1 MSPSGG
7 RTRRLLLLVGMGALA
22 VLIAAQGGGSRS
34 VAAPTLVVD
43 NAFVLD
49 TADPQRSFSPTGYI
63 VDRAVYDT
71 LFTYGKSGLGHPVP
85 LLVRSWSS
93 TRTKRFTFRLREG
106 VHFADGAALTAADVV
121 FSLRR
126 LVNLKGNP
134 SHILSGFKVSAKDKH
149 TVVIESSVPA
159 PQLPTILTSAS
170 AGIVN
175 SKLVRSH
182 GGTDAIGASTA
193 DKAENWFNSSASLG
207 AGSGP
212 YALQS
217 YSRTSRVTLRPS
229 PDYWGRKRPAFGRVV
244 LRNMAASAQTL
255 NVGRG
260 SHEIALDLSPQQA
273 QTLQGDTHLHV
284 TRQPS
289 PWVFYVFANNDPTV
303 SSVTTNKKFQ
313 AAVRHALDYRGLR
326 SIAGRGAI
334 QAPGVIPSMIL
345 GALTQKDAARQDLP
359 KAKAELAASGVGA
372 EHVTL
377 EYPSDVTINGV
388 PFASLAQKMQA
399 DLKAAGFNVSLVG
412 SPVTNFQSK
421 FRAGKVAFG
430 IWLYGFDYPDPV
442 DYQVFVPGNLIALH
456 AGWRKGSDPAIEK
469 LAAKALVTTARA
481 ARKSLYRRLQL
492 VLNAHGP
499 FIPLI
504 QPAQVFVAT
513 SDLAGAYFSGAYDVD
528 VTQISPK

>member
-22 VLIAAQGGGSRS
+22 ALIAAQGGGSRS

-71 LFTYGKSGLGHPVP
+71 LFTYGKSGLAHPVP

-93 TRTKRFTFRLREG
+93 TRAKRFTFRLRRD
-106 VHFADGAALTAADVV
+106 VHFADGAPLTAADVV

-229 PDYWGRKRPAFGRVV
+229 PDYWGRRRPAFGRVV

-255 NVGRG
+255 NVRRG
-260 SHEIALDLSPQQA
+260 SHEIALDLSAAAGADPA
-273 QTLQGDTHLHV
+273 GRHP
-284 TRQPS
+284 PS
-289 PWVFYVFANNDPTV
+289 RHAPALSLGLLRLRKQRPDGSRRSP
-303 SSVTTNKKFQ
+303 SNKKFQ

-359 KAKAELAASGVGA
+359 KAKAELAASGVGS

-399 DLKAAGFNVSLVG
+399 NLQAAGFNVSLVG

-469 LAAKALVTTARA
+469 LAAKALVTTAPPRES
-481 ARKSLYRRLQL
+481 RS
-492 VLNAHGP
+492 
-499 FIPLI
+499 
-504 QPAQVFVAT
+504 T
-513 SDLAGAYFSGAYDVD
+513 GAS
-528 VTQISPK
+528 SWC